1 MAHTKAQRAVR
12 GNRDSRSK
20 RLGIKVW
27 GGQIVDAGNIIV
39 RQKGTKVRPGDGVL
53 QGKDFTLMA
62 LRAGVV
68 KFYERSGKQYVTVD
82 ILTEKPAAS
91 AESTS

>member
-20 RLGIKVW
+20 RLGVKVW
-27 GGQIVDAGNIIV
+27 GGQTVNAGNIII
-39 RQKGTKVRPGDGVL
+39 RQKGTKVHPGVGVL

-82 ILTEKPAAS
+82 IISEKS
-91 AESTS
+91 APSQESTS